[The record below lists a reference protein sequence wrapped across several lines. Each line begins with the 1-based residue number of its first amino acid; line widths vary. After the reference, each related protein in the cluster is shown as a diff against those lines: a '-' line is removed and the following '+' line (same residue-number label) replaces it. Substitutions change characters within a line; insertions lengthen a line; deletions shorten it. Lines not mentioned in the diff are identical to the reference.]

1 MPDEN
6 PIPEP
11 VDKPTENT
19 PAKVESAPDPEPK
32 VATNRRRL
40 PRPVVL
46 AVLGIVLILTTFW
59 IVRSF
64 RTVSTDDA
72 YVNSYVTFVASRVTG
87 QVAKVLV
94 DDNNRVKKGD
104 VLVQLDP
111 EPYQVKLA
119 IKQAALEKAQ
129 ADYVVAEATV
139 RSQLAQARSERF
151 KLEHAVE
158 EVDNQKALVRQR
170 VATWTQANATLT
182 LAQSE
187 YNREKGLL
195 AQNAVSTQEVEEK
208 REKLD
213 VSQAQVTQALQD
225 VYQARAAL
233 GLPEQPLDGKS
244 LDDMPDDLD
253 QVYSSVREALAG
265 LIQSA
270 AQLGVVLSSYDLT
283 PNELKTQFYKRDPS
297 GNIDVIYAAIIKNAP
312 NLKQAQ
318 AAVTQAQ
325 ADVDQSKL
333 DLRYCTIV
341 SEIDGVV
348 TRRNVNP
355 GNYVQ
360 VGQSLM
366 AVRSLKDIWVDANFK
381 ETELR
386 HLRIGQSVDLMVDMY
401 GKHQKFEGRIS
412 GFTMGTGSTLALL
425 PAQNAT
431 GNFVKVVQRLPV
443 RIDLVKYDPDK
454 GPLFVG
460 LSVEPEV
467 DLVSEPTG
475 PNAGKFLQDYLTNVP
490 TAQP

>member
-1 MPDEN
+1 MLEDNQTPPPAEN
-6 PIPEP
+6 SIEPAPE
-11 VDKPTENT
+11 KTEAT
-19 PAKVESAPDPEPK
+19 PKPEPK
-32 VATNRRRL
+32 APSTRWRL
-40 PRPVVL
+40 PRPLLFVVAAVVL
-46 AVLGIVLILTTFW
+46 IIAVVWVI
-59 IVRSF
+59 RSF
-64 RTVSTDDA
+64 RTISTDDA
-72 YVNSYVTFVASRVTG
+72 YVNSYVTFVAPRVTG
-87 QVAKVLV
+87 QVSKVLV
-94 DDNNRVKKGD
+94 EDNNRVKKGD

-119 IKQAALEKAQ
+119 IKQAALDKAQ
-129 ADYVVAEATV
+129 ADYAVAEANT
-139 RSQLAQARSERF
+139 RSLLAQARSQRF

-158 EVDNQKALVRQR
+158 DVDNQKALVRQR
-170 VATWTQANATLT
+170 VATWTQANATQT

-187 YNREKGLL
+187 YDREKGLL
-195 AQNAVSTQEVEEK
+195 AKNAVSTQEVEEK
-208 REKLD
+208 REALD
-213 VSQAQVTQALQD
+213 VAKAQVTQALEN
-225 VYQARAAL
+225 VHQARAAL
-233 GLPEQPLDGKS
+233 GLSEEPLAGKS
-244 LDDMPDDLD
+244 LDDMPEDLD
-253 QVYSSVREALAG
+253 QVFSSVRQALAE
-265 LIQSA
+265 LIQSG
-270 AQLGVVLSSYDLT
+270 AQLGIVQPSYDLT
-283 PNELKTQFYKRDPS
+283 PKQLVEDFYKRDPS
-297 GNIDVIYAAIIKNAP
+297 GKIDVIYAEIIKNAP
-312 NLKQAQ
+312 TLKEAQ
-318 AAVTQAQ
+318 AVVTQAQ
-325 ADVDQSKL
+325 ADVDQAKL

-366 AVRSLKDIWVDANFK
+366 AVRSLKDMWVDANFK

-386 HLRIGQSVDLMVDMY
+386 QLRIGQHVDLLTDMY
-401 GKHQKFEGRIS
+401 GKHLKFEGRIS

-443 RIDLVKYDPDK
+443 RIDLVNYDPDK
-454 GPLFVG
+454 GALFVG

>member
-1 MPDEN
+1 MPDETSLPTPPEN
-6 PIPEP
+6 PPAPTPEKA
-11 VDKPTENT
+11 D
-19 PAKVESAPDPEPK
+19 APGQPSPSPQ
-32 VATNRRRL
+32 RRNIIRRVGPIVGL
-40 PRPVVL
+40 
-46 AVLGIVLILTTFW
+46 IVLVFVGW
-59 IVRSF
+59 SVFESF

-72 YVNSYVTFVASRVTG
+72 YVNSYVTFVAPRVTG
-87 QVAKVLV
+87 QVSQVLV
-94 DDNNRVKKGD
+94 EDNNRVKKGD

-119 IKQAALEKAQ
+119 IKQAALDKAQ
-129 ADYVVAEATV
+129 ADYVVAEADV
-139 RSQLAQARSERF
+139 RSQLAQARGERF

-170 VATWTQANATLT
+170 VATWKQANATLT
-182 LAQSE
+182 LAQQE
-187 YNREKGLL
+187 YDRYKGLVG
-195 AQNAVSTQEVEEK
+195 QNAVSTQDVEEK
-208 REKLD
+208 REALD
-213 VSQAQVTQALQD
+213 VAKAQVTQALQD

-233 GLPEQPLDGKS
+233 GLPEQPPDGKS
-244 LDDMPDDLD
+244 LDDMPEDLD
-253 QVYSSVREALAG
+253 QVYSSVREALAE
-265 LIQSA
+265 LIQSG
-270 AQLGVVLSSYDLT
+270 AQLGIVQPSYNLT
-283 PNELKTQFYKRDPS
+283 PKQLVEDFYKRDPS
-297 GNIDVIYAAIIKNAP
+297 GNIDVIYAEIIKNAP
-312 NLKQAQ
+312 TLKEAQ
-318 AAVTQAQ
+318 AVVEQAQ
-325 ADVDQSKL
+325 ADVDQAKL

-366 AVRSLKDIWVDANFK
+366 AVRSLKDMWVDANFK
-381 ETELR
+381 ETQLR
-386 HLRIGQSVDLMVDMY
+386 RLRIGQHVDLWTDMY
-401 GKHQKFEGRIS
+401 GKHLKFEGRIS

-425 PAQNAT
+425 PAENAT

-443 RIDLVKYDPDK
+443 RIDLVNYNPDK

-467 DLVSEPTG
+467 DIVSEPTG

>member
-1 MPDEN
+1 MPEEN
-6 PIPEP
+6 PAPSPTQKPAEP
-11 VDKPTENT
+11 T
-19 PAKVESAPDPEPK
+19 PAKAEPK
-32 VATNRRRL
+32 PTPPRRRI
-40 PRPVVL
+40 PRPVLFIAAAIVVIL
-46 AVLGIVLILTTFW
+46 AATYII
-59 IVRSF
+59 RSF

-72 YVNSYVTFVASRVTG
+72 YVNSYVTFVAPRVTG
-87 QVAKVLV
+87 QVAQVLV

-119 IKQAALEKAQ
+119 IKQAALDKAQ
-129 ADYVVAEATV
+129 ADYALADANT
-139 RSQLAQARSERF
+139 RSLLAQARSQRF
-151 KLEHAVE
+151 KLENAVE
-158 EVDNQKALVRQR
+158 NVDNQKALVRQR
-170 VATWTQANATLT
+170 VATWAQANATLT

-187 YNREKGLL
+187 YTREKGLL

-213 VSQAQVTQALQD
+213 VSKAQVTQALQD

-233 GLPEQPLDGKS
+233 GLPEQPADGKA
-244 LDDMPDDLD
+244 LDDMPQDLD
-253 QVYSSVREALAG
+253 QVFSSVRQALAE

-270 AQLGVVLSSYDLT
+270 AQLGVVQSSYDLT
-283 PNELKTQFYKRDPS
+283 PNQLKEQFYKRDAS
-297 GNIDVIYAAIIKNAP
+297 GNIDIIYAAIIKNAP
-312 NLKQAQ
+312 TLKQAQ
-318 AAVTQAQ
+318 AFVTQAQ
-325 ADVDQSKL
+325 ADVDQAKL

-366 AVRSLKDIWVDANFK
+366 AVRSLKDMWIDANFK

-386 HLRIGQSVDLMVDMY
+386 QLRIGQHVDLETDMY

-443 RIDLVKYDPDK
+443 RIDLVNYDPEK

-467 DLVSEPTG
+467 DLVTEPTG
-475 PNAGKFLQDYLTNVP
+475 PNAGKFLQDYQANAP

>member
-1 MPDEN
+1 MPDKTSPATSPEN
-6 PIPEP
+6 PPAP
-11 VDKPTENT
+11 TTKPARTPTE
-19 PAKVESAPDPEPK
+19 PSPSPQ
-32 VATNRRRL
+32 RRNIIRRVGPIVGL
-40 PRPVVL
+40 IVL
-46 AVLGIVLILTTFW
+46 AFVGWSLLE
-59 IVRSF
+59 SF

-72 YVNSYVTFVASRVTG
+72 YVNSYVTFVAPRVTG
-87 QVAKVLV
+87 QVAQVLV

-119 IKQAALEKAQ
+119 IKQAALDKAQ
-129 ADYVVAEATV
+129 ADYAVADANT
-139 RSQLAQARSERF
+139 RSLLAQARSQRF

-158 EVDNQKALVRQR
+158 DVDNQKALVRQR
-170 VATWTQANATLT
+170 VATWAQANATLA

-213 VSQAQVTQALQD
+213 VSKAQVTQALQD

-233 GLPEQPLDGKS
+233 GLPEQPPDGKN
-244 LDDMPDDLD
+244 LDDMPEDLD
-253 QVYSSVREALAG
+253 QVFSSVRQALTE
-265 LIQSA
+265 LIQSG
-270 AQLGVVLSSYDLT
+270 AQLGIVQPSYDLT
-283 PNELKTQFYKRDPS
+283 PKQLVEDFYKRDPS
-297 GNIDVIYAAIIKNAP
+297 GNIDVIYAEIIKNSP
-312 NLKQAQ
+312 TLKEAQ
-318 AAVTQAQ
+318 AVVTQAQ
-325 ADVDQSKL
+325 ADVDQAKL

-366 AVRSLKDIWVDANFK
+366 AVRSLKNMWVDANFK

-386 HLRIGQSVDLMVDMY
+386 QLRIGQHVDLWTDMY
-401 GKHQKFEGRIS
+401 GKHLKFEGRIS

-443 RIDLVKYDPDK
+443 RIDLVNYDPDK

-475 PNAGKFLQDYLTNVP
+475 PNAGKFLQDYLANVP

>member
-1 MPDEN
+1 MPE
-6 PIPEP
+6 
-11 VDKPTENT
+11 ENT
-19 PAKVESAPDPEPK
+19 APPSPE
-32 VATNRRRL
+32 
-40 PRPVVL
+40 RPVEAAAKPEAKGSSPRRKIPLPLLIVVAALVL
-46 AVLGIVLILTTFW
+46 VLVAFGII
-59 IVRSF
+59 RSF

-72 YVNSYVTFVASRVTG
+72 YVNSYVTFVAPRVTG
-87 QVAKVLV
+87 QVSQVLV
-94 DDNNRVKKGD
+94 EDNNRVKRGD

-119 IKQAALEKAQ
+119 IKQAALDKAQ
-129 ADYVVAEATV
+129 ADYALAEANT
-139 RSQLAQARSERF
+139 RSLLAQARSQRF

-158 EVDNQKALVRQR
+158 DVDNQKALVRQR
-170 VATWTQANATLT
+170 VATWAQANATLI

-213 VSQAQVTQALQD
+213 VSKAQVTQALQD

-233 GLPEQPLDGKS
+233 GLPEQPVDGKN

-253 QVYSSVREALAG
+253 QVFSSVRQALAE

-270 AQLGVVLSSYDLT
+270 AQLGVVQSSYDLT
-283 PNELKTQFYKRDPS
+283 PNQLKEQFYKRDPS
-297 GNIDVIYAAIIKNAP
+297 GNIDVIYGAIIKNSP
-312 NLKQAQ
+312 TLKEAQ
-318 AAVTQAQ
+318 AVVTQAQ
-325 ADVDQSKL
+325 ADVDQAKL

-355 GNYVQ
+355 GNYLQ

-366 AVRSLKDIWVDANFK
+366 AVRSLKDMWIDANFK

-386 HLRIGQSVDLMVDMY
+386 RLRIGQHVDLRTDMY
-401 GKHQKFEGRIS
+401 GKHLKFEGRIS

-443 RIDLVKYDPDK
+443 RIDLVNYDPDK

-475 PNAGKFLQDYLTNVP
+475 PNAGKFLQDYLTTLPV
-490 TAQP
+490 AQP